1 MGTITKVP
9 GGVGLHGNEAWLRLK
24 KLGVVIASAV
34 VVTNIWVGS
43 SLAAL
48 WVGSQVQSAMGHFSI
63 TALLTVVVVFGI
75 LAFTLSWLLAR
86 LNARYDELIGR
97 PPDKRQP
104 LPWLRSMRAER
115 ESELRSRAGISA
127 VERVVV
133 LSVVA
138 AVIAFEG
145 WFFLF
150 AGSPLPATP

>member
-1 MGTITKVP
+1 VSTNGEVSA
-9 GGVGLHGNEAWLRLK
+9 GVDPHGDEPSLRLK

-43 SLAAL
+43 PLAAL
-48 WVGSQVQSAMGHFSI
+48 WVGSQVQSAMGHLSI

-75 LAFTLSWLLAR
+75 LAFTLGWLLAR

-104 LPWLRSMRAER
+104 LPWLRSMRGER
-115 ESELRSRAGISA
+115 ESELRSRVGISA

-133 LSVVA
+133 LTVVA
-138 AVIAFEG
+138 AVIAFEA